1 MVANPG
7 IQTNALYNLLC
18 VQSFYFCVR
27 VQFIEKATL
36 SARLCFVSYHNYFA
50 ALMLSYKSRCYF
62 KLFCSQ
68 NSLSTHFFKISEH
81 R

>member
-62 KLFCSQ
+62 KLFLLSKFSL
-68 NSLSTHFFKISEH
+68 NSFF
-81 R
+81 